1 MGRSALVVAALLAA
15 VLLAS
20 ALTLASTVDFREEDL
35 VSENV
40 LWALYERWHG
50 RHADQHAVPLRRVPP
65 QHVNSVREECSR
77 EKARE
82 EHAEEKS

>member
-40 LWALYERWHG
+40 LLLYERWHG